1 MCATVRVDGLAEEAM
16 RYGGTRVLFTAWPA
30 DPVTGAPGREPLA
43 TLTRRYDPEYDSPE
57 ARAAF
62 ASRHITSLRAR
73 LKRRDELIARYRT
86 EPVTR
91 MFPTAEGLTRPI
103 ELFRITLHDAYL
115 HTILLSGETWRR
127 INRHE
132 PLRIAGT
139 GFRVHGGTDQD
150 FWQFNL
156 GAPGSV
162 HVYCDN
168 GRPLYSGR
176 LEHLYTAEVREDG
189 KGCSDVVA
197 DNWETFR
204 RR

>member
-1 MCATVRVDGLAEEAM
+1 MCATIRNDRLAEETK
-16 RYGGTRVLFTAWPA
+16 RYGGTRVLFTGWPA

-73 LKRRDELIARYRT
+73 IKRRDELIARYRA

-91 MFPTAEGLTRPI
+91 LFPTAEGLARPI

-115 HTILLSGETWRR
+115 HTILLSGETWQR

-139 GFRVHGGTDQD
+139 GFLVHGGTDQD

-156 GAPGSV
+156 DAPGSV
-162 HVYCDN
+162 RVYCDN
-168 GRPLYSGR
+168 GRELYTGK
-176 LEHLYTAEVREDG
+176 LDHLYWAELREDEL
-189 KGCSDVVA
+189 GCSTRVN

-204 RR
+204 KR